1 MLRAE
6 LAALLRAEIP
16 PLPRGLSPD
25 PSLPNPLPP
34 LADLCSSQSGTAV
47 IRKGQETP
55 LHPPYRRRG
64 DERGSPVEPET
75 TRRILAA
82 TLAYVDSAYVRKLGS
97 HYPWTNLA
105 RKNLWNLA
113 SLYSA
118 WGVLALWDLYLESES
133 DWARRTGWSV
143 YGMIRDS
150 GRLVDQPNFKQ
161 LASRHEEELAIQRYG
176 QFATVK
182 DFLRSMEN
190 FQGCGISKQVS
201 IASSTGRNSCR
212 TIE

>member
-64 DERGSPVEPET
+64 DREDRQANRKPHVEYWRP
-75 TRRILAA
+75 L
-82 TLAYVDSAYVRKLGS
+82 LAYVDSAYVRKVGS
-97 HYPWTNLA
+97 HYPWSNLA
-105 RKNLWNLA
+105 RKNLWNMA
-113 SLYSA
+113 RMYSA
-118 WGVLALWDLYLESES
+118 WMVMALWDLYLKGESE
-133 DWARRTGWSV
+133 WARRTGYSV

-150 GRLVDQPNFKQ
+150 GRLIDQSGFKR
-161 LASRHEEELAIQRYG
+161 LAARHEEELAIQKYG
-176 QFATVK
+176 QFAK
-182 DFLRSMEN
+182 PEDFLRSVESPG
-190 FQGCGISKQVS
+190 QP
-201 IASSTGRNSCR
+201 
-212 TIE
+212 